1 MARKGGVA
9 AFGNQLR
16 RERERRGLTVDAIC
30 ETTKVSPRYIRA
42 VEAGNFAEIP
52 GGVFRKGFVRSYIR
66 ALELD
71 EGVWMRRFEQSCQET
86 GLADPGDTQWVA
98 FAENVKRGRG
108 PLRDRIR
115 WGGMA
120 LWTLFILLVL
130 TLAGWCGWKL
140 ATHRKLMP
148 SSPAW
153 LHSKHRAAKAP
164 TG

>member
-1 MARKGGVA
+1 VA

-16 RERERRGLTVDAIC
+16 RERERRGLTIDAIC

-52 GGVFRKGFVRSYIR
+52 GGVFRKGFVRSYIS

-71 EGVWMRRFEQSCQET
+71 ESVWMRRFEQSCRDS
-86 GLADPGDTQWVA
+86 GLAGAADTQWVA

-108 PLRDRIR
+108 SMRYRMS
-115 WGGMA
+115 WGGTA
-120 LWTLFILLVL
+120 LRTLTVLLAL
-130 TLAGWCGWKL
+130 TLAGWCGWRL
-140 ATHRKLMP
+140 VNHQRLVP

-153 LHSKHRAAKAP
+153 LHSKHPARKASA
-164 TG
+164 G